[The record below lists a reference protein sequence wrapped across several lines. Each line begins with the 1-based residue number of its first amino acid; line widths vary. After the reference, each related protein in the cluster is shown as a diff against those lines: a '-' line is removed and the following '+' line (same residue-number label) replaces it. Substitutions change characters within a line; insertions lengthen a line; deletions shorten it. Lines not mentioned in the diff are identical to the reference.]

1 MTGATAEDVSR
12 LDTHEA
18 ESRILREHPHNV
30 LIEGNAAAT
39 DALLRLLRA
48 HFGGPIMWHQPHAS
62 LDLPGGDTRAPIL
75 RDAAT
80 LSVADQQRLLTWIDG
95 AGSQTQIISMAE
107 RPLFARVADGLF
119 DAALYYRLNVMLL
132 RVGVTA

>member
-18 ESRILREHPHNV
+18 ESHILREHPHNV
-30 LIEGNAAAT
+30 LIEGTAAAT
-39 DALLRLLRA
+39 DALLRLLQA
-48 HFGGPIMWHQPHAS
+48 HVGRPIMWHRPDAP
-62 LDLPGGDTRAPIL
+62 LDLPSGDTRALIL

-80 LSVADQQRLLTWIDG
+80 LSVDDQQRLLTWIDG
-95 AGSQTQIISMAE
+95 AGSQTQIISMSE
-107 RPLFARVADGLF
+107 RPLFVRVADGLF